1 MKRQAIILAA
11 GKGTRMKTET
21 PKCAF
26 PILKKPMI
34 EYSIESLERANVER
48 VITVVGYKKDVFINL
63 LGNQV
68 EYVYQEE
75 FLGTGDAVL
84 QVSKLKHDKDTLTMI
99 LPGDMPLIPSSLI
112 DKLYRSHIEMGNDL
126 TVVSFFTDNPSG
138 YGRIERNEYNQV
150 INIIEERDC
159 NDLQKQIKEVNS
171 GTYIINTKLLF
182 KILPLIKKN
191 TLSGEYYLTDI
202 LRLMHQDY
210 RVRAFIASNP
220 TELMGINTLYQVSRA
235 EGYLRYII
243 NKNMMEFG
251 VYMVN
256 PDTITIGHNVVIEEG
271 VTIYPNTTITG
282 HTVVKSGSVIGPNT
296 ELEDAYIG
304 NHSRVN
310 HSLVYDSKI
319 GNYTKVGPFSHIRS
333 NSEIGDHNRIGN
345 FVEIKKT
352 KTDKNTKASHLS
364 YIGDSTVGKN
374 VNFGCGSITVNY
386 DGISKHKTTI
396 GNDVFIGCNVNLI
409 APISISDEVFIAA
422 GSTVTKNIP
431 KGVLA
436 IARNKQVHKE
446 EYYSNLLKPKSD
458 NN

>member
-34 EYSIESLERANVER
+34 EYAIESLERANVNR
-48 VITVVGYKKDVFINL
+48 IITVVGYKKDVFINL
-63 LGNQV
+63 LGNRV
-68 EYVYQEE
+68 EYAYQEE
-75 FLGTGDAVL
+75 TLGTGHAVI
-84 QVSKLKHDKDTLTMI
+84 QASKLDHDDDALTMI
-99 LPGDMPLIPSSLI
+99 LPGDMPLIPAPLI
-112 DKLYRSHIEMGNDL
+112 DKLFRSHIEMGNDL
-126 TVVSFFTDNPSG
+126 TVVSVNVNNPKG

-150 INIIEERDC
+150 VGIVEERDC
-159 NDLQKQIKEVNS
+159 NEYQKQIKEINS

-182 KILPLIKKN
+182 KMLPLIKKN
-191 TLSGEYYLTDI
+191 ARSGEYYLTDI

-210 RVRAFIASNP
+210 RVRAFIARNP
-220 TELMGINTLYQVSRA
+220 EELMGINTLYQVSRA
-235 EGYLRYII
+235 ESYLRHII
-243 NKNMMEFG
+243 NKNMMELG

-256 PDTITIGHNVVIEEG
+256 PDTITIGQNVIIEEG

-282 HTVVKSGSVIGPNT
+282 YTVVKSGSIIGPNT

-319 GNYTKVGPFSHIRS
+319 GSHTKVGPFAHIRG
-333 NSEIGDHNRIGN
+333 NSDIGDHNRIGN
-345 FVEIKKT
+345 FVEIKKST
-352 KTDKNTKASHLS
+352 TNDNMKAAHLS
-364 YIGDSTVGKN
+364 YIGDSKVGNN
-374 VNFGCGSITVNY
+374 VNFGCGSVTVNY
-386 DGISKHKTTI
+386 DGIKKHQTTI
-396 GNDVFIGCNVNLI
+396 GDDVFIGCNVNLI
-409 APISISDEVFIAA
+409 APIKISDKVFIAA
-422 GSTVTKNIP
+422 GSTVTKDIP
-431 KGVLA
+431 KGALA

-446 EYYSNLLKPKSD
+446 DYYSHLI

>member
-34 EYSIESLERANVER
+34 EYSIEALERAQVDR
-48 VITVVGYKKDVFINL
+48 VIAVVGYKREVFTQL
-63 LGNQV
+63 LGSRV
-68 EYVYQEE
+68 EYAYQEE
-75 FLGTGDAVL
+75 MLGTGHATL
-84 QVSKLKHDKDTLTMI
+84 QASSLHHDDDSITMI
-99 LPGDMPLIPSSLI
+99 MPGDMPLIPAPLI
-112 DKLYRSHIEMGNDL
+112 DKLFRSHLEMGNDL
-126 TVVSFFTDNPSG
+126 TVVSMNISQPKG

-150 INIIEERDC
+150 VGIVEERDC

-171 GTYIINTKLLF
+171 GTYIIHTKLLF
-182 KILPLIKKN
+182 KVLPLIKKN
-191 TLSGEYYLTDI
+191 IRSGEYYLTDI
-202 LRLMHQDY
+202 IKLMHQDY
-210 RVRAFIASNP
+210 RVRAFIARSP
-220 TELMGINTLYQVSRA
+220 EELMGINTLYQVSLA
-235 EGYLRYII
+235 ESYLRKLI
-243 NKNMMEFG
+243 NKNMMELG

-282 HTVVKSGSVIGPNT
+282 HTVVKSGATIGPNT

-310 HSLVYDSKI
+310 HSLVYDSKV
-319 GNYTKVGPFSHIRS
+319 GDHTTVGPFAHIRGGAS
-333 NSEIGDHNRIGN
+333 IGNHNRIGN
-345 FVEIKKT
+345 FVEVKKT
-352 KTDKNTKASHLS
+352 TTGDHTKAAHLS
-364 YIGDSTVGKN
+364 YIGDSTVGRN

-386 DGISKHKTTI
+386 DGVKKHQTTI
-396 GNDVFIGCNVNLI
+396 GDDVFIGCNVNLI
-409 APISISDEVFIAA
+409 APIQISSEVFIAA
-422 GSTVTKNIP
+422 GSTVTKDIP

-446 EYYSNLLKPKSD
+446 DYYSHLIKPKID
-458 NN
+458 KE